1 MLIGNIF
8 LSKMPYVTL
17 YRLIK
22 YYIMKSIED
31 LKKEQYDA
39 KAKLHELIE
48 VMNSE
53 DFYKLSS
60 SEMSLIGQQRT
71 GLEMYV
77 SSLTRQIYGKQDMP
91 DASGI
96 LWLSMLYGMMNT
108 SSGFGQSSTSYSLK
122 DELHIKDFE
131 DKSEEDESGHDD

>member
-1 MLIGNIF
+1 
-8 LSKMPYVTL
+8 
-17 YRLIK
+17 
-22 YYIMKSIED
+22 MKSIED

-71 GLEMYV
+71 GL
-77 SSLTRQIYGKQDMP
+77 
-91 DASGI
+91 
-96 LWLSMLYGMMNT
+96 
-108 SSGFGQSSTSYSLK
+108 
-122 DELHIKDFE
+122 
-131 DKSEEDESGHDD
+131 

>member
-1 MLIGNIF
+1 
-8 LSKMPYVTL
+8 
-17 YRLIK
+17 
-22 YYIMKSIED
+22 MKSIED